1 LEIDREIIQARS
13 FEAISR
19 QFGVSSA
26 AVSHHSHEH
35 LSRQLVQAYQQREL
49 SESMNL
55 LGRIDK
61 ILLHAEEIFDRN
73 FKARRDHVALKA
85 LGEQRQTIDML
96 ARISMYLHEARA
108 AELQSIHQDQEAQRK
123 TEIEGITRLM
133 LDRLNSAE
141 LDIFEKLSEK
151 VQGLRDDD
159 VIPYEN
165 PFADLIPVNAFVSQD
180 DPPPKRTR

>member
-85 LGEQRQTIDML
+85 LGN
-96 ARISMYLHEARA
+96 
-108 AELQSIHQDQEAQRK
+108 K
-123 TEIEGITRLM
+123 G
-133 LDRLNSAE
+133 
-141 LDIFEKLSEK
+141 K
-151 VQGLRDDD
+151 
-159 VIPYEN
+159 P
-165 PFADLIPVNAFVSQD
+165 
-180 DPPPKRTR
+180 